1 MERITSFTKEAWGAG
16 ARGARTAAGAGVHT
30 TYGKGAEFTENTGD
44 AVNNLFN
51 RAEQIQRGFFRALVS
66 EEDGTG
72 DPEEN
77 RVQMDGTFGAIGP
90 THVCLRIETAE
101 HWELKLAKYVS
112 RAFTL
117 LIVAVIIALICL
129 KTTTRFSKII
139 TSNTYY
145 IWNVAVAGAC
155 WALCALTLV
164 SYAHRYRAA
173 QRLDMQWSNRRWRL
187 SLQALALLVVQMVG
201 VDFNRRLNL

>member
-1 MERITSFTKEAWGAG
+1 MERLTSFTKEAWGAG

-30 TYGKGAEFTENTGD
+30 TYGVGAQVTENTGD

-77 RVQMDGTFGAIGP
+77 RVQMDGTFGVIGP
-90 THVCLRIETAE
+90 THVCLRIEMAH

-117 LIVAVIIALICL
+117 VIVVVIIVLIVL
-129 KTTTRFSKII
+129 KSTTQFSKIL
-139 TSNTYY
+139 TRNTYY

-164 SYAHRYRAA
+164 SYAHRYWAA
-173 QRLDMQWSNRRWRL
+173 KRLDMQWSNRRWRL

-201 VDFNRRLNL
+201 VDFSRRLDL